1 MKILRISVVAASL
14 AIGAVPQ
21 MIAPSFAEDA
31 PSPETLQA
39 AHDLVAVFNEPTV
52 AEAVANLTAQVWP
65 TIEKDLRAQ
74 NPKIDAA
81 TAAEL
86 RKEYERLMTEEYKE
100 IISDAPAVYARFFT
114 AQEMR
119 DLIAFYRTPAG
130 AKSLRVMP
138 QATLDL
144 TAKRLERIQGLQE
157 KVYLAFLNVLQK
169 RGLYA
174 N

>member
-1 MKILRISVVAASL
+1 MKILRISVVAVSL
-14 AIGAVPQ
+14 AIGTVSQ
-21 MIAPSFAEDA
+21 LAPSFAEEA
-31 PSPETLQA
+31 PSPDTLQA
-39 AHDLVAVFNEPTV
+39 ARELVAVFNEPTV
-52 AEAVANLTAQVWP
+52 AEAVTNLTAQVWP
-65 TIEKDLRAQ
+65 PIEQNLREE

-86 RKEYERLMTEEYKE
+86 RKEYERLMAEEYNG
-100 IISDAPAVYARFFT
+100 ILSDAPAVYARYFT

-130 AKSLRVMP
+130 AKTLRVMP
-138 QATLDL
+138 QATLEL
-144 TAKRLERIQGLQE
+144 TAKQLKRVQGLQE